1 MRGAIRR
8 HQSEEGGN
16 QTSSGP
22 PVSLISPRK
31 EAAIANALAA
41 AAAAAVA
48 GGNAHGNATRRPC
61 CRLRNRR
68 APSLWEPQMPSMDP
82 SMHPIGTAV
91 TASVA
96 ATAASHVATAAA
108 AAAAVATAACDSL
121 AALEL
126 PQRCPRWRPQIAAA
140 VPTMAPVGS
149 TETSM
154 RGLPISAPISPPQGK
169 PRVVAPA
176 AATPLAAAV
185 AVKGVGHLPL
195 RDDLSAPAAAASAAL
210 DASSAA
216 LGSGSRAAAAPQ
228 RAAAAPID
236 PVRQRVRQRGTR

>member
-1 MRGAIRR
+1 
-8 HQSEEGGN
+8 
-16 QTSSGP
+16 
-22 PVSLISPRK
+22 
-31 EAAIANALAA
+31 
-41 AAAAAVA
+41 
-48 GGNAHGNATRRPC
+48 
-61 CRLRNRR
+61 
-68 APSLWEPQMPSMDP
+68 
-82 SMHPIGTAV
+82 
-91 TASVA
+91 
-96 ATAASHVATAAA
+96 
-108 AAAAVATAACDSL
+108 
-121 AALEL
+121 
-126 PQRCPRWRPQIAAA
+126 

-176 AATPLAAAV
+176 AATPLAAVV

-210 DASSAA
+210 DASSEA

-236 PVRQRVRQRGTR
+236 PVRQRVRQSGTRWPALVAAPVAADSVCQQLSCVQLSCWTCGPYASGRSLRDCPPNCARAVPSIHTAECQLCVAERLSAQAVDLQL

>member
-1 MRGAIRR
+1 
-8 HQSEEGGN
+8 
-16 QTSSGP
+16 
-22 PVSLISPRK
+22 
-31 EAAIANALAA
+31 
-41 AAAAAVA
+41 
-48 GGNAHGNATRRPC
+48 
-61 CRLRNRR
+61 
-68 APSLWEPQMPSMDP
+68 MPSMDP

-176 AATPLAAAV
+176 AATPLAAVV
-185 AVKGVGHLPL
+185 AVKL
-195 RDDLSAPAAAASAAL
+195 R
-210 DASSAA
+210 
-216 LGSGSRAAAAPQ
+216 G
-228 RAAAAPID
+228 
-236 PVRQRVRQRGTR
+236 

>member
-1 MRGAIRR
+1 
-8 HQSEEGGN
+8 
-16 QTSSGP
+16 
-22 PVSLISPRK
+22 VSLISLERRQPSPTPWQRPPRPLWP
-31 EAAIANALAA
+31 AATPTATRPRRPSWRRQRPRQRDPAAVLPSSQSASTFAVGTANA
-41 AAAAAVA
+41 V
-48 GGNAHGNATRRPC
+48 HGSVHA
-61 CRLRNRR
+61 
-68 APSLWEPQMPSMDP
+68 
-82 SMHPIGTAV
+82 PIGTAV

-140 VPTMAPVGS
+140 VPTMAPDGS
-149 TETSM
+149 TEISM

-176 AATPLAAAV
+176 AATPLAAVV